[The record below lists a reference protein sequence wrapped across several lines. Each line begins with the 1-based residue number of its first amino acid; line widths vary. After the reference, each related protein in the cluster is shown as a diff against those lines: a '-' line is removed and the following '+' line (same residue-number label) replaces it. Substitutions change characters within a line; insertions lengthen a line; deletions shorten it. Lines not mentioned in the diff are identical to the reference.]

1 VIDSSL
7 ESKPQ
12 VASWARISGNVEVL
26 PMLQAMNSGA
36 KGSMCT
42 VHADSS
48 EDVFKRLALLAQEPP
63 LRLEMHHTYALA
75 AAAIDF
81 SVFVQRDSSGN
92 RVVSSVREIRGYE
105 HGMVMTNEIFAP
117 DADGRAVPTGVPV
130 SEQRAHLLAEVGFN
144 PVWLVQAG
152 ARR

>member
-1 VIDSSL
+1 
-7 ESKPQ
+7 
-12 VASWARISGNVEVL
+12 
-26 PMLQAMNSGA
+26 
-36 KGSMCT
+36 
-42 VHADSS
+42 
-48 EDVFKRLALLAQEPP
+48 
-63 LRLEMHHTYALA
+63 
-75 AAAIDF
+75 
-81 SVFVQRDSSGN
+81 VQRDSSGN

-105 HGMVMTNEIFAP
+105 QGMVMTNEIFAP